1 MRNPYSDRLQSVLQG
16 PGTPSPAYINE
27 MRMQDALRMLENEPD
42 VSIGLIADAVGFTP
56 ANFREQFKKE
66 YGMTPTEYRQNL

>member
-1 MRNPYSDRLQSVLQG
+1 
-16 PGTPSPAYINE
+16 
-27 MRMQDALRMLENEPD
+27 MRMQDALRMLENEPE